1 MFLRKLSLFNF
12 QTILK
17 NNRRR
22 LFAKSQ
28 FEVNKLSEISL
39 NILFRALI
47 YMHEVC
53 SKNNRNVKI
62 QNFASLEPPK

>member
-39 NILFRALI
+39 NILFRI
-47 YMHEVC
+47 YAQGVF
-53 SKNNRNVKI
+53 KK
-62 QNFASLEPPK
+62 